1 MKRCPKVDRL
11 IEERWL
17 DTHQVSAYTGLSN
30 TTIKRAVCSGVLKV
44 SRVTG
49 KHLFQKRWVDMW
61 LEGK

>member
-30 TTIKRAVCSGVLKV
+30 TTIKRAVCARDTPTP
-44 SRVTG
+44 RVPYSN
-49 KHLFQKRWVDMW
+49 
-61 LEGK
+61 